1 VRIAVLGTGI
11 VGATVGSKLVSLG
24 HDVVMG
30 SRDAANPK
38 AAEWVATTGG
48 KATAAAYA
56 DAAAGAE
63 LVVNATAG
71 LGSLEALT
79 AAGADNL
86 AGKVLLDIANS
97 LDFSRGM
104 PPTLGVC
111 NTDSLGE
118 QIQRAFPQA
127 RVVKSLN
134 TMTAA
139 VMVQPSLVR
148 GPHSVFVSGDDESAK
163 GVVRRLLESI
173 GWPAGD
179 IIDLGGIQTA
189 RGVEMWLPLWVSLMG
204 ATGSPIFNLAVVRG

>member
-148 GPHSVFVSGDDESAK
+148 GPHSVFLSGDDDSAK
-163 GVVRRLLESI
+163 GVVRQLLESI

-204 ATGSPIFNLAVVRG
+204 ATGTPIFNLAIVRG